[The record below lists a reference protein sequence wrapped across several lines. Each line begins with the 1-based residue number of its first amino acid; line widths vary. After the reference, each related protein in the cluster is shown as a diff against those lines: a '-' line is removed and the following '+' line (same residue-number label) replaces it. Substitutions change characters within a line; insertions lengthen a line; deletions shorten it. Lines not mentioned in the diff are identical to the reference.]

1 MTRTQI
7 ATADFSC
14 GGMQKGTNGDESD
27 ERLRTENS
35 YINNRHKHTIIATLS
50 VKKGSKFTDPDAQF
64 PRGGALAC
72 ARGLDKQIRPQGNDP
87 ASFNRWCVRLIIY
100 KRMFW

>member
-35 YINNRHKHTIIATLS
+35 YIDNRHKYTHYS
-50 VKKGSKFTDPDAQF
+50 NFVSQE
-64 PRGGALAC
+64 R
-72 ARGLDKQIRPQGNDP
+72 Q
-87 ASFNRWCVRLIIY
+87 
-100 KRMFW
+100 

>member
-35 YINNRHKHTIIATLS
+35 YIDNRHKHTIIANLA
-50 VKKGSKFTDPDAQF
+50 VKKGSK
-64 PRGGALAC
+64 
-72 ARGLDKQIRPQGNDP
+72 
-87 ASFNRWCVRLIIY
+87 
-100 KRMFW
+100 